1 MISIGMLGCGNIAGI
16 IESQGGAIVKI
27 AACYDIEPQ
36 KTESYA
42 QRTLGRQCTDF
53 DSLVEKDYSLLVEAA
68 SVDAVRDHLHDALRR
83 GKDTVVLSVG
93 AFSDL
98 SFLAETRQIAAANG
112 RRIYVPSG
120 AIFGLD
126 NIKVARVCG
135 IDRLVLR
142 TTKPPGALGINDTSQ
157 RVCAF
162 RGTANEAIRRFP
174 RNINVSVAIGL
185 AAGVEPEVEL
195 WADPSVTANRHE
207 IEATGPFGSVS
218 ITTDNVPSPDNPA
231 TSYLAA
237 LSVLTLL
244 KNLGDP
250 LVVGT

>member
-16 IESQGGAIVKI
+16 IESQGGTMVKI
-27 AACYDIEPQ
+27 AACYDKQ
-36 KTESYA
+36 SQRMESYA
-42 QRTLGRQCTDF
+42 QRTRAQQCTDF

-68 SVDAVRDHLHDALRR
+68 SVDAVRDHLQAALTR
-83 GKDTVVLSVG
+83 GKDAVVLSVG
-93 AFSDL
+93 AFSDA
-98 SFLAETRQIAAANG
+98 SFLAKTRQIAAANG

-126 NIKVARVCG
+126 NIKVARVCEV
-135 IDRLVLR
+135 DRLVLR
-142 TTKPPGALGINDTSQ
+142 TTKPPSALGIADTLK
-157 RVCAF
+157 RVCVF
-162 RGTANEAIRRFP
+162 RGTAKEAIQRFP
-174 RNINVSVAIGL
+174 RNINVSVALGL
-185 AAGVEPEVEL
+185 AAAVEPEVEL

-207 IEATGPFGSVS
+207 IEATGVFGSVS
-218 ITTDNVPSPDNPA
+218 ITTDNVPSPGNPA

-244 KNLGDP
+244 KNLDDP

>member
-1 MISIGMLGCGNIAGI
+1 MISIGILGCGNIAGI
-16 IESQGGAIVKI
+16 IESQSGDIVNI
-27 AACYDIEPQ
+27 AACYDVQVQ
-36 KTESYA
+36 KMESYA
-42 QRTLGRQCTDF
+42 QRTQAQRCTDF
-53 DSLVEKDYSLLVEAA
+53 DSLIEKDYALLVEAA
-68 SVDAVRDHLHDALRR
+68 SVDAVRDHLQDILIK
-83 GKDTVVLSVG
+83 GKDAVVLSVG
-93 AFSDL
+93 AFSDA

-112 RRIYVPSG
+112 RRVYIPSG

-126 NIKVARVCG
+126 NIKVARICG
-135 IDRLVLR
+135 IDRLILR
-142 TTKPPGALGINDTSQ
+142 TTKAPGALGITDTSQ
-157 RVCAF
+157 RVCVF
-162 RGTANEAIRRFP
+162 HGTASEAIRRFP
-174 RNINVSVAIGL
+174 RNINVSVALGL

-207 IEATGPFGSVS
+207 IEATGVFGSVS
-218 ITTDNVPSPDNPA
+218 ITTDNVPSPNNPA